1 MNPTTGGSVALPR
14 ASGIYIMP
22 GTENLSAG
30 SGARGLGSL
39 PYLHRWQ
46 ILMEA
51 SLFYRVSYYFE
62 QESQFLWWVAEPSV
76 SQVSGND
83 VSSSH
88 WQLNDYTGTRLE
100 EQEESW
106 K

>member
-30 SGARGLGSL
+30 SGARGLGNL
-39 PYLHRWQ
+39 PSLHRWQ
-46 ILMEA
+46 ILTEA

-62 QESQFLWWVAEPSV
+62 QESQFLICWVAEPSV

-83 VSSSH
+83 VSSS
-88 WQLNDYTGTRLE
+88 QLNDYTGTRLE